1 MKKCLWT
8 ITSILCLF
16 LSIEAF
22 CQIDTNVFIKNFS
35 TCTNFLNNEENRIQ
49 IMLGWSNR
57 RCYYKEITVKEELK
71 CGFKILELQEVSKA
85 MSTEKYSPDKN
96 LSSLKALQKYL
107 PVSDTCSLKIK

>member
-1 MKKCLWT
+1 MKKCLRT

-57 RCYYKEITVKEELK
+57 RCYYKEITIKEELL
-71 CGFKILELQEVSKA
+71 CGFKTLQLQEITEA
-85 MSTEKYSPDKN
+85 MLEENYNPVDN
-96 LSSLKALQKYL
+96 LSTLKALQKYIHAK
-107 PVSDTCSLKIK
+107 DTCIIKKR